1 MDAGLI
7 KDSLNV
13 RDVHLE
19 SEVISLKTN
28 IVDGQLAG
36 TYKISRTFEAT
47 QPSVDIVIPTR
58 DRVGILRTCVD
69 SVLEKTEYSNY
80 RITIVDNDSVES
92 ETLAYFDYI
101 EANERVSILHIA
113 GVFNY
118 SALNNRAVETSAADV
133 IVLLNNDT
141 EVITG
146 QWLHEMVQQA
156 IQPDTG
162 CVGAKLIYS
171 NGRIQHGG
179 VIVGLKGMAGHAH
192 RFLPGTDDGYCGRLK
207 LSQDVTAVTAA
218 CLAVERAVYNEVGG
232 LDEINLTVAYNDVDF
247 CLRCREAGYRN
258 IWTPYAVL
266 YLSLIHI

>member
-1 MDAGLI
+1 M
-7 KDSLNV
+7 
-13 RDVHLE
+13 
-19 SEVISLKTN
+19 
-28 IVDGQLAG
+28 AG

-101 EANERVSILHIA
+101 ESNERVSILHIA

-179 VIVGLKGMAGHAH
+179 VIVGLKAVSYTHLT
-192 RFLPGTDDGYCGRLK
+192 LPTIC
-207 LSQDVTAVTAA
+207 SV
-218 CLAVERAVYNEVGG
+218 
-232 LDEINLTVAYNDVDF
+232 
-247 CLRCREAGYRN
+247 
-258 IWTPYAVL
+258 
-266 YLSLIHI
+266 